1 MEVDVLLDQGE
12 ATATSLARELPVTR
26 RAVAQHLA
34 VLGRAGLV
42 EGADGGA
49 RSATSSA
56 PRGSRQRRVRWPR
69 SQLSGTNA

>member
-1 MEVDVLLDQGE
+1 MGVDVLLDQGE
-12 ATATSLARELPVTR
+12 ATATVLARGLPVTR
-26 RAVAQHLA
+26 QAVAQYLA

-56 PRGSRQRRVRWPR
+56 PSGSTERHVRWPR
-69 SQLSGTNA
+69 SRRGGTNA